1 MPEINAYFVRKL
13 IADIHQGKEV
23 KGVQRDSVSNT
34 ESEPI
39 LEKELSPKSLRI
51 KKHEMNRIKSM
62 DNFMKFSWS
71 WTL

>member
-23 KGVQRDSVSNT
+23 KGVQRDSVPKI
-34 ESEPI
+34 EYEPI
-39 LEKELSPKSLRI
+39 EKKLSPKSLRI
-51 KKHEMNRIKSM
+51 KEHKMNRIHSM